1 MRPSKHRSF
10 RLSGGHVRFYLS
22 KWSDSVV
29 FHTSSIVAVVSSG
42 SLKTTDFP
50 PRSNLIFFKADGVG
64 DDASGYSFGSSSWT
78 ARGGLINNGGKEVV
92 VVVVVVTTVVRV
104 AGAKE
109 NWPMEPD
116 ADP

>member
-1 MRPSKHRSF
+1 MTDRTTPFDDFKASF
-10 RLSGGHVRFYLS
+10 F
-22 KWSDSVV
+22 SVI
-29 FHTSSIVAVVSSG
+29 SSIVAVVSSG

-64 DDASGYSFGSSSWT
+64 DDASGYSLGSSSWA
-78 ARGGLINNGGKEVV
+78 ARGGFINNGGNEVV

-116 ADP
+116 AAP